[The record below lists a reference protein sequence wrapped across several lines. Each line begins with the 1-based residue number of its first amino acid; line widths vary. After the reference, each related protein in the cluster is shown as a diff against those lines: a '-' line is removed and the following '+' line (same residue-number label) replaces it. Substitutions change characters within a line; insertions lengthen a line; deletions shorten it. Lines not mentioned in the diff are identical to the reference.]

1 VVIHRCPAKHSLH
14 TLHVDNGSG
23 EAAILPSNPAFLGQ
37 PKPNTRHQERA
48 SRNLSSD
55 CHFIVEAGHEWI
67 SHHPCHPERSE
78 ELALSLSKGPAVM
91 SQLHPQMHISAS
103 GCGRTAIL
111 K

>member
-55 CHFIVEAGHEWI
+55 CHFIVEARHGFPTTHVI
-67 SHHPCHPERSE
+67 LSE
-78 ELALSLSKGPAVM
+78 AKSLP
-91 SQLHPQMHISAS
+91 
-103 GCGRTAIL
+103 
-111 K
+111 